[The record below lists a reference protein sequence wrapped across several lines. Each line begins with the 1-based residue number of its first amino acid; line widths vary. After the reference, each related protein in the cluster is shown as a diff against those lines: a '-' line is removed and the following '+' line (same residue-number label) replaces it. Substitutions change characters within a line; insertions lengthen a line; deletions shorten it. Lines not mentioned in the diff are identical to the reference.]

1 MVRVLWFAPPAR
13 TMTELSFTNAQIVT
27 ADDVTAG
34 HVAVRDGVIVAVD
47 TGGCAANAIDC
58 EGDYLLPG
66 LVELHTDHLER
77 HAAPR
82 PGVRWP
88 MRSAFLAHDAQ
99 IAGAGITTVLDA
111 LTLGDF
117 DQGALRAT
125 MYQDAIDAL
134 DTLAP
139 LTRAEH
145 FLHLRCEIAVAG
157 AAKAFDS
164 FIDHPRARLVS
175 LMDHTP
181 GQRQFVDVRK
191 YYEYYQGK
199 FGYTD
204 AQMQA
209 MVERRRNDQL
219 QYADWQRRH
228 VVEACAKRG
237 TMLASHDDAT
247 SSHIDE
253 AVAAGVTI
261 AEFPTTREAARA
273 AHAKGMTV
281 IAGAPNVVR
290 GGSHSGNIA
299 ASDLARDGL
308 LDALSSD
315 YVPSSMLQAAFDLHF
330 KLELTLSA
338 ACAIVSRN
346 PARMVGLADRGEIAV
361 GQRADLVQVHLV
373 GQLPVVRGVWREGR
387 RVA

>member
-1 MVRVLWFAPPAR
+1 
-13 TMTELSFTNAQIVT
+13 MTELSFTNARIVT
-27 ADDVTAG
+27 TDTLLDG
-34 HVAVRDGVIVAVD
+34 HVVVRDGAIAAVG
-47 TGGCAANAIDC
+47 TGATANAHDC

-66 LVELHTDHLER
+66 LVELHTDHLEK

-117 DQGALRAT
+117 DSGALRAT
-125 MYQDAIDAL
+125 MYRDAIDAL

-157 AAKAFDS
+157 AAKAFDT
-164 FIDHPRARLVS
+164 FIDHPRAVLVS

-181 GQRQFVDVRK
+181 GQRQFVDVGK

-199 FGYTD
+199 FGHTD
-204 AQMQA
+204 EQMRA
-209 MVERRRNDQL
+209 MVARRKHDQL
-219 QYADWQRRH
+219 QYADWQRQH
-228 VVEACAKRG
+228 VVNACAARG
-237 TMLASHDDAT
+237 TRLASHDDAT
-247 SSHIDE
+247 VAHIDE

-261 AEFPTTREAARA
+261 AEFPTTREAAKA
-273 AHAKGMTV
+273 AHTKGMTV
-281 IAGAPNVVR
+281 IAGAPNLVR

-299 ASDLARDGL
+299 AAELARDGL

-330 KLELTLSA
+330 KLALPLGQA
-338 ACAIVSRN
+338 VDIVSRN
-346 PARMVGLADRGEIAV
+346 PARMVGLEDRGEIAA
-361 GQRADLVQVHLV
+361 GKRADLVQVRLV
-373 GQLPVVRGVWREGR
+373 DRLPVVRGVWRGGR
-387 RVA
+387 RAA

>member
-1 MVRVLWFAPPAR
+1 
-13 TMTELSFTNAQIVT
+13 MTELSFTNAQIVT
-27 ADDVTAG
+27 ADATIAG
-34 HVAVRDGVIVAVD
+34 HVVVRGGNIDAVESGP
-47 TGGCAANAIDC
+47 TAANAIDC
-58 EGDYLLPG
+58 EGDFLLPG

-99 IAGAGITTVLDA
+99 VAGAGITTVLDA

-164 FIDHPRARLVS
+164 FIDHPKARLVS

-181 GQRQFVDVRK
+181 GQRQFVDVSK

-204 AQMQA
+204 EQMRA
-209 MVERRRNDQL
+209 MVERRRSDQA
-219 QYADWQRRH
+219 QYAAWQRRH
-228 VVEACAKRG
+228 VVEACAARG
-237 TMLASHDDAT
+237 TRLASHDDAT
-247 SSHIDE
+247 LAHIDE

-261 AEFPTTREAARA
+261 AEFPTTHEAARA
-273 AHAKGMTV
+273 AHAHGMTV

-299 ASDLARDGL
+299 AGDLAGEGL

-315 YVPSSMLQAAFDLHF
+315 YVPASMLQAAFDLHF
-330 KLELTLSA
+330 TLELPLSA

-346 PARMVGLADRGEIAV
+346 PARMVGLDDRGEIAE
-361 GQRADLVQVHLV
+361 GRRADLVQVRLV
-373 GQLPVVRGVWREGR
+373 DRLPVVRGVWREGR

>member
-1 MVRVLWFAPPAR
+1 MS
-13 TMTELSFTNAQIVT
+13 ELVFGNGRIVT
-27 ADDVTAG
+27 ADKVIDNGTVKVTGGRIA
-34 HVAVRDGVIVAVD
+34 AVD
-47 TGGCAANAIDC
+47 EGRAAVSIDLG
-58 EGDYLLPG
+58 GDYLLPG

-164 FIDHPRARLVS
+164 FIDHPRAKLVS

-181 GQRQFVDVRK
+181 GQRQFVDVAK

-228 VVEACAKRG
+228 VVEACAERG
-237 TMLASHDDAT
+237 TMVASHDDAT
-247 SSHIDE
+247 ADHIDE

-261 AEFPTTREAARA
+261 AEFPTTREAAKA
-273 AHAKGMTV
+273 AHAKGLTV

-299 ASDLARDGL
+299 AAELAREGL

-315 YVPSSMLQAAFDLHF
+315 YVPSSLLQAAFDLHS
-330 KLELTLSA
+330 KLELPLA
-338 ACAIVSRN
+338 AAVSIVSRN
-346 PARMVGLADRGEIAV
+346 PARMVGLEDRGEIAV
-361 GQRADLVQVHLV
+361 GRRADLVQVRLV